1 MTVSRYAYRSY
12 KPEAGGS
19 PDFFAKSIAT
29 LEGVS
34 AIWFLERRHL
44 INSKSPRMPPDTL
57 HRLMGLYAEEA
68 ERCIRCGFCNS
79 VCPTTLTSIGFKPSK
94 TSRGRL
100 VLLQSALQS
109 GWPDPLSKNFKE
121 LIDLCI
127 GCTRCVDVCPAG
139 IPIPTVM
146 SAYRAAYIGKRGVGS
161 LDRPER
167 VIANFEG
174 FVRGLSRMNGW
185 LRHLILTKPTLYLFK
200 RLAGFA
206 DDALLPLPEG
216 GVLDEVFRREAL
228 KSGLR
233 VYAFFADTY
242 ARYVRPSIA
251 VSARYLLNQA
261 GIDLFLPPQRDSG
274 ILYWELGM
282 WEKVKELA
290 RLNVESLHREAV
302 KGRRIVC
309 TSPASTMMLR
319 EVYPRILDEEKSREV
334 AESVVD
340 INELIHDFVHLG
352 RISADLSRERC
363 VTHSTCLSQHLRLTS
378 LIADTL
384 ETLNVNVDKVLLDCC
399 GSGGLWGMLEKN
411 RALSREIGERLV
423 RKLGTSGLVV
433 SYSETCALQI
443 SSLTGRRVEAKLP
456 HEALYSWILQ
466 PKARTP
472 PANISPA
479 S

>member
-1 MTVSRYAYRSY
+1 
-12 KPEAGGS
+12 
-19 PDFFAKSIAT
+19 
-29 LEGVS
+29 
-34 AIWFLERRHL
+34 
-44 INSKSPRMPPDTL
+44 
-57 HRLMGLYAEEA
+57 
-68 ERCIRCGFCNS
+68 
-79 VCPTTLTSIGFKPSK
+79 
-94 TSRGRL
+94 
-100 VLLQSALQS
+100 
-109 GWPDPLSKNFKE
+109 
-121 LIDLCI
+121 
-127 GCTRCVDVCPAG
+127 
-139 IPIPTVM
+139 
-146 SAYRAAYIGKRGVGS
+146 
-161 LDRPER
+161 
-167 VIANFEG
+167 
-174 FVRGLSRMNGW
+174 
-185 LRHLILTKPTLYLFK
+185 
-200 RLAGFA
+200 
-206 DDALLPLPEG
+206 
-216 GVLDEVFRREAL
+216 
-228 KSGLR
+228 
-233 VYAFFADTY
+233 
-242 ARYVRPSIA
+242 
-251 VSARYLLNQA
+251 
-261 GIDLFLPPQRDSG
+261 
-274 ILYWELGM
+274 
-282 WEKVKELA
+282 
-290 RLNVESLHREAV
+290 
-302 KGRRIVC
+302 
-309 TSPASTMMLR
+309 
-319 EVYPRILDEEKSREV
+319 DEEKSREV